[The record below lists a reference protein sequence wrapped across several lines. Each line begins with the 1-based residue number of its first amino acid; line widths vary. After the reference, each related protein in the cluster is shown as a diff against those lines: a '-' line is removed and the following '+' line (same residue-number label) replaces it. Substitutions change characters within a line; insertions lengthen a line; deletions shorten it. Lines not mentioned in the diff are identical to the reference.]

1 MSRTLVIRRLTA
13 VLVLLAILGFALP
26 ATAAPG
32 ARHSSRATT
41 VQASSLFDQILSW
54 LGLFGAGSG
63 PDSHSRT
70 VPRKATTVASP
81 VTDGIIGQTVS
92 SVDATQGMDP
102 NGLH

>member
-13 VLVLLAILGFALP
+13 VLVLLAILGLALP

-54 LGLFGAGSG
+54 LGLLGPGSG
-63 PDSHSRT
+63 PDAHSHADLS
-70 VPRKATTVASP
+70 KATTVTSP
-81 VTDGIIGQTVS
+81 VAGGIINQTVS
-92 SVDATQGMDP
+92 SADASQGMDP
-102 NGLH
+102 NGFH